1 MAEQMYRV
9 LEGQRYTGKH
19 RMYYGKGEMG
29 RRENDMFPESE
40 LFGNPDNLEM
50 SLNGADD
57 IMDNLPKR
65 DEDGKIMK
73 DDKKRT
79 IVGKEFVA
87 IKGKEPKIELIK
99 APEKKGKG
107 KKK

>member
-1 MAEQMYRV
+1 MAEKMYMV
-9 LEGQRYTGKH
+9 LEGQRYLGKH

-29 RRENDMFPESE
+29 RRENDIFPEVE
-40 LFGNPDNLEM
+40 LFGNPDNLKI

-57 IMDNLPKR
+57 DIRMKM
-65 DEDGKIMK
+65 DEDGKEIK
-73 DDKKRT
+73 
-79 IVGKEFVA
+79 GSEFIA
-87 IKGKEPKIELIK
+87 ILGKEPKIELIK